1 MFTPLDSVLFPDECV
16 IVKSDNTFIFPIFK
30 NGSSSL
36 TSDFPKIPHK
46 DVANVT
52 EVTVFIREPIDRF
65 VSGVTTYIKKNPHIP
80 ESAITEF
87 VKQFLFF
94 NRHFCPQFYWLV
106 NLRRHSDATIKLENI
121 SRISE
126 YTNLHKNHSEI
137 KTPSVIA
144 DNPTLHFY
152 MALDKVLY
160 WELIGQTVTF
170 ADIVLAI
177 KDMYPDVY
185 KEVIER
191 SKQICSVLD

>member
-16 IVKSDNTFIFPIFK
+16 IVKSSNTFIFPIFK

-36 TSDFPKIPHK
+36 TKDFPKIPHN

-106 NLRRHSDATIKLENI
+106 NLR
-121 SRISE
+121 
-126 YTNLHKNHSEI
+126 
-137 KTPSVIA
+137 
-144 DNPTLHFY
+144 
-152 MALDKVLY
+152 

-191 SKQICSVLD
+191 SKRLCSVLD